1 METDVKRNQFFTY
14 ITRRSMNLVTVCGHN
29 TTMLYHMLRHY
40 QPNVKNFFVNIYANY
55 EDDPIIEEATSIC
68 RELGIEPHKVW
79 IEEPFNW
86 DKVTEIYNE
95 TISLKPDEWW
105 VVADDDE
112 LQVYSKPI
120 EEIVEECEEN
130 GWEFVRGGFI
140 DRIGEGGDFPK
151 ITKESNVWKEMPNA
165 GFFRYPLSRAEAN
178 KVTLLKGKHGVVSG
192 QHFIQFDN
200 GDTSWGDYH
209 PLCYP
214 IEKNFTQVHHFKWD
228 YSVLQRL
235 KEVSSSKLHEAFS
248 HEYKKMLSAIE
259 YLDYKLDLNEREF
272 MFERVESPDYKQY
285 RKWKPLTKKILKI
298 GGLI

>member
-1 METDVKRNQFFTY
+1 
-14 ITRRSMNLVTVCGHN
+14 MNLVTVCGHN

-140 DRIGEGGDFPK
+140 DRIGEDGDFPK

-272 MFERVESPDYKQY
+272 MFERVELPDYKQY

>member
-1 METDVKRNQFFTY
+1 
-14 ITRRSMNLVTVCGHN
+14 MNLVTVCGHN

-105 VVADDDE
+105 IVADDDE

-120 EEIVEECEEN
+120 EEIIEECEEN

-140 DRIGEGGDFPK
+140 DRIGEDGCFPK

-165 GFFRYPLSRAEAN
+165 GFFRYPLSLAEAN
-178 KVTLLKGKHGVVSG
+178 KVTLLKGKYNVVSG